1 MRAISLTSASG
12 TGIATGRDMLASG
25 LETGSTGYPLL
36 VTLGKS
42 WWMVALRGA
51 LALLLGVL
59 MLGRPYW
66 PLNLL
71 VALFGIY
78 ALLDGTWA
86 IVSAL
91 RVDRVRFAG
100 WPVLFEGLASV
111 AVGTLALTWPLIPRE
126 IVLAIATWGL
136 LTGVMEVIAGF
147 RVPPLGAGR
156 WLLVTGGVF
165 ALSERAHPGAAAC
178 HDPLARPDHRRLRSD
193 LRNVALGGR
202 AGLPK
207 SVAPGAERMSP
218 RASRTRVDE

>member
-36 VTLGKS
+36 VTLGKK

-156 WLLVTGGVF
+156 WLLVTGGVCSLF
-165 ALSERAHPGAAAC
+165 LSGLILALPHAMTPSLVRIIGAYAVIFGMSLWAAA
-178 HDPLARPDHRRLRSD
+178 LAFRKALLR
-193 LRNVALGGR
+193 
-202 AGLPK
+202 
-207 SVAPGAERMSP
+207 ERS
-218 RASRTRVDE
+218 A

>member
-156 WLLVTGGVF
+156 WLLVTGGVCSLF
-165 ALSERAHPGAAAC
+165 LSGLILALPHAMTPSLVRIIGAYAVIFGMSLWAAA
-178 HDPLARPDHRRLRSD
+178 LAFRKALLR
-193 LRNVALGGR
+193 
-202 AGLPK
+202 
-207 SVAPGAERMSP
+207 ERS
-218 RASRTRVDE
+218 A

>member
-1 MRAISLTSASG
+1 
-12 TGIATGRDMLASG
+12 MLASG

-36 VTLGKS
+36 VTLGKK

-156 WLLVTGGVF
+156 WLLVTGGVCSLF
-165 ALSERAHPGAAAC
+165 LSGLILALPHAMTPSLVRIIGAYAVIFGMSLWAAA
-178 HDPLARPDHRRLRSD
+178 LAFRKALLR
-193 LRNVALGGR
+193 
-202 AGLPK
+202 
-207 SVAPGAERMSP
+207 ERS
-218 RASRTRVDE
+218 A

>member
-156 WLLVTGGVF
+156 WLLVTGGVCSLF
-165 ALSERAHPGAAAC
+165 LSGLILALPHAMTPSLVRIIGAYAVIFGISLWAAA
-178 HDPLARPDHRRLRSD
+178 LAFRKALLR
-193 LRNVALGGR
+193 
-202 AGLPK
+202 
-207 SVAPGAERMSP
+207 ERS
-218 RASRTRVDE
+218 A

>member
-1 MRAISLTSASG
+1 
-12 TGIATGRDMLASG
+12 
-25 LETGSTGYPLL
+25 
-36 VTLGKS
+36 
-42 WWMVALRGA
+42 MVALRGA

-91 RVDRVRFAG
+91 CVSRVRFAG

-111 AVGTLALTWPLIPRE
+111 AVGTLALTWPLIARE

-136 LTGVMEVIAGF
+136 LTGVMEVSAGF

-156 WLLVTGGVF
+156 WLLITGGVCSLF
-165 ALSERAHPGAAAC
+165 LSGLILALPHAMTPSLVRIIGAYAVIFGISLWAAA
-178 HDPLARPDHRRLRSD
+178 LAFREALLR
-193 LRNVALGGR
+193 
-202 AGLPK
+202 
-207 SVAPGAERMSP
+207 ERSP
-218 RASRTRVDE
+218 